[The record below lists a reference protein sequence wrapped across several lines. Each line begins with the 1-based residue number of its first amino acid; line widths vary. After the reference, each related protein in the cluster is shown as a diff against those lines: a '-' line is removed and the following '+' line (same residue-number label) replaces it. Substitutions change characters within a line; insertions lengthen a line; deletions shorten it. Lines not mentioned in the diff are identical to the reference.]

1 MLLYFGEKIMKGI
14 LQYPVE
20 IISMTYKQ
28 FCEETGNNENPF
40 INSQTPGFKIIR
52 SDIENE
58 NIYWEPEEKI
68 LPFFKMDED
77 EYKFSITF
85 NNFIENIKNYKPD
98 DNDQIIEQYKT
109 NNHSPTSLHKK

>member
-1 MLLYFGEKIMKGI
+1 
-14 LQYPVE
+14 
-20 IISMTYKQ
+20 
-28 FCEETGNNENPF
+28 
-40 INSQTPGFKIIR
+40 
-52 SDIENE
+52 
-58 NIYWEPEEKI
+58 
-68 LPFFKMDED
+68 MDED